1 MQQEQG
7 LSSLRFTRNFLEKGV
22 ESAQSA
28 EPSERRPLYTH
39 QSPRLIQL
47 QDNLSDGLGEIIQ
60 T

>member
-1 MQQEQG
+1 MA
-7 LSSLRFTRNFLEKGV
+7 LRIELI
-22 ESAQSA
+22 
-28 EPSERRPLYTH
+28 RRPLYTH